1 MIKVESQVPA
11 MGFHNKIPVGVTR
24 KISGSVILIA
34 NYCRV
39 FAPPLDEIGFSP
51 V

>member
-1 MIKVESQVPA
+1 MIKVARQVRT
-11 MGFHNKIPVGVTR
+11 MGFHNKNPVGVNR
-24 KISGSVILIA
+24 QISGSVILIA
-34 NYCRV
+34 NYYRV